1 MNRKTKKVKTREGD
15 IEEVFLDLEKD
26 LSNFWLTIIKRDK
39 TIQEYV
45 RLLKLKEI
53 EYQKLFQKDKILK
66 EKLEKNREEKIR
78 KNKKR
83 KIRTKEEIIRANN
96 KNNNKS
102 KKNRI

>member
-15 IEEVFLDLEKD
+15 IEEVFLDLQKD

-83 KIRTKEEIIRANN
+83 KIRTKE
-96 KNNNKS
+96 
-102 KKNRI
+102 

>member
-26 LSNFWLTIIKRDK
+26 LSNFWLAIIKRDK

-83 KIRTKEEIIRANN
+83 KIRTKE
-96 KNNNKS
+96 
-102 KKNRI
+102 

>member
-26 LSNFWLTIIKRDK
+26 LSNFGLTIIKRDK

-83 KIRTKEEIIRANN
+83 KIRTKE
-96 KNNNKS
+96 
-102 KKNRI
+102 

>member
-53 EYQKLFQKDKILK
+53 EYQKLFQKDKFLK

-83 KIRTKEEIIRANN
+83 KIRTKE
-96 KNNNKS
+96 
-102 KKNRI
+102 